1 MSVSGTKDRYC
12 EEKVY
17 DVMQNGALHV
27 HENPDKAMSRE
38 VTYRTAAARR
48 TFIFISFLLPIA
60 LPCKLG

>member
-17 DVMQNGALHV
+17 DVMQSGALHV
-27 HENPDKAMSRE
+27 HENPDKAKSRE
-38 VTYRTAAARR
+38 ETYKKAATRS
-48 TFIFISFLLPIA
+48 TFVFISFLLPIA